1 MADDAPKPPA
11 TRPTPGV
18 PAPVP
23 PAGGAT
29 LQREALER
37 VLARA
42 AELQSSGGGVHDT
55 MTEAELVAL
64 GEEVGL
70 SPEHMRQALAEERTR
85 MVSTRVPA
93 GSVAGWFGPGSTSA
107 QRVIRGTPSDVL
119 AALDQW
125 MQREEC
131 MVERRRFGDRLT
143 WEPRRDFL
151 GSIKRGFNVG
161 GRGYALA
168 RASEVAA
175 TAIAVDEARVLVR
188 LDADVSVARRN
199 HAIGGA
205 AAAGTGLLGAGG
217 VMALALAA
225 PEASIPLASA
235 VAVLWGGMGAGI
247 TSIVAR
253 AQRESA
259 ARVQLALEQVLDR
272 LEHDAIAR
280 KPASGTLL
288 DMLTTAARR
297 VR

>member
-1 MADDAPKPPA
+1 MPDDTPKPPVA
-11 TRPTPGV
+11 GTTSRM

-23 PAGGAT
+23 PPSGAT
-29 LQREALER
+29 LQRDALER

-42 AELQSSGGGVHDT
+42 AELQASGSSVHDT

-85 MVSTRVPA
+85 MVSTRVDP
-93 GSVAGWFGPGSTSA
+93 GSVAGWFGPGTTSA
-107 QRVIRGTPSDVL
+107 QRVIRGTPSAVL

-151 GSIKRGFNVG
+151 GSIRRGFNVG
-161 GRGYALA
+161 GRGYALS
-168 RASEVAA
+168 RANEVAA
-175 TAIAVDEARVLVR
+175 TVIAVDDSRVLVR
-188 LDADVSVARRN
+188 IDADVGDSRRN
-199 HAIGGA
+199 HTIGGA
-205 AAAGTGLLGAGG
+205 VAAGTGVLGAGG
-217 VMALALAA
+217 VMAVALAV
-225 PEASIPLASA
+225 PEASIPLASV
-235 VAVLWGGMGAGI
+235 VAAIWGGAGLGV

-253 AQRESA
+253 AQRTA
-259 ARVQLALEQVLDR
+259 VAKVQLALEQVLDR
-272 LEHDAIAR
+272 LEHDAVER
-280 KPASGTLL
+280 KQGASTLL